1 MLSVALLKA
10 PTAYDPPTA
19 SCLLGE
25 GDTETPSV
33 PARPG
38 TSSLPISSPRQLCRW
53 RRTAAVGI
61 AASPPPEAP
70 P

>member
-1 MLSVALLKA
+1 MFTVALLNA
-10 PTAYDPPTA
+10 PAAYDPPTA
-19 SCLLGE
+19 SCPLKE

-33 PARPG
+33 PVRPG

-61 AASPPPEAP
+61 AASPPPEALP
-70 P
+70 

>member
-1 MLSVALLKA
+1 MFTVALLKA

-19 SCLLGE
+19 FCPLKE
-25 GDTETPSV
+25 GNTETPSV
-33 PARPG
+33 PVRPG

-53 RRTAAVGI
+53 RRTAVIGI
-61 AASPPPEAP
+61 AAFPPPEAP

>member
-1 MLSVALLKA
+1 MFTAALRNA

-19 SCLLGE
+19 PCPLKE

-33 PARPG
+33 PVRPG
-38 TSSLPISSPRQLCRW
+38 TSSLPISSPRQPCRW
-53 RRTAAVGI
+53 RRTAAVGT